1 MLWGSWGSHARDSA
15 LGFEARVGDGRTE
28 LTKPRGI
35 QAPADSGRP
44 GPEATRE
51 PEGWSAVTEGA
62 GRSQPAG
69 LVVGEAGVGGW
80 HSVSG
85 RDARRRGGGPW
96 GRALCLVSCV
106 CVCMCVRVHVCAC
119 ARVWFLLFSPS
130 FSIFQPFRAGMHFR

>member
-15 LGFEARVGDGRTE
+15 LGFEARVGDSRTE

-62 GRSQPAG
+62 GCSQPAG
-69 LVVGEAGVGGW
+69 LVVGEAGGGGGCGT
-80 HSVSG
+80 VCQDG
-85 RDARRRGGGPW
+85 MRDAGEGDSGGE
-96 GRALCLVSCV
+96 
-106 CVCMCVRVHVCAC
+106 HCA
-119 ARVWFLLFSPS
+119 
-130 FSIFQPFRAGMHFR
+130 Q